1 MCASRNVRNRLA
13 QERQDGRRFGID
25 RGWEIVVGRLVF
37 DPFHWWFSD
46 LFPQLRAISHFELV
60 LAQG

>member
-1 MCASRNVRNRLA
+1 MCLQNVRNRLA
-13 QERQDGRRFGID
+13 QARHEGRRFGMG
-25 RGWEIVVGRLVF
+25 REWEIVVGRLVF

-46 LFPQLRAISHFELV
+46 LFPQLLAISHFELV